1 MTGREDLFQK
11 AMNDGHSAAWDQ
23 EWDKAASAY
32 RRALQ
37 EFPDQPKALNS
48 LGLALYQLARFD
60 EALRIYHRVVQV
72 SPEDPV
78 PVEKVAQLSERLGDL
93 KTAVQAAMRA
103 AERYLKQHDV
113 DKAIENWMHVTALSP
128 EHAAARSRLALVHEK
143 LGHKQQAVTEYL
155 AIASIFQRAG
165 EAEKAQQLVSKAL
178 QLLPAS
184 PEARQAQ
191 SLLRTGQLLPKP
203 VRGKGGTGPIR
214 MSMIK

>member
-1 MTGREDLFQK
+1 MPGREDIFQK
-11 AMNDGHSAAWDQ
+11 AMNEGHSAAWDQ
-23 EWDKAASAY
+23 EWEKAASAY

-48 LGLALYQLARFD
+48 LGLALYQLAKFD
-60 EALRIYHRVVQV
+60 DALRIYHRVVQV
-72 SPEDPV
+72 SPEDPL

-93 KTAVQAAMRA
+93 KTAIQAAMRA
-103 AERYLKQHDV
+103 AELYLQQHDV
-113 DKAIENWMHVTALSP
+113 DKALENWMRVTALNP

-143 LGHKQQAVTEYL
+143 LGHKQPAVTEYL

-165 EAEKAQQLVSKAL
+165 EPDKTQQLVSKAL

-184 PEARQAQ
+184 PEAHQAQ

-203 VRGKGGTGPIR
+203 LR
-214 MSMIK
+214 S